1 MRFLPVIVSTL
12 AATVF
17 GLPSQPRAAHPA
29 NVNDLSK
36 QIEGTLSTIRTN
48 TGAISMFTSNSR
60 LETVK
65 LEPLD

>member
-17 GLPSQPRAAHPA
+17 GLPSQPRTAHPA

-36 QIEGTLSTIRTN
+36 QIEGSLSTIRTN
-48 TGAISMFTSNSR
+48 TGAISMFSLKSR
-60 LETVK
+60 LGK
-65 LEPLD
+65 PQLDLLD